1 MKLTFKN
8 IITEDIRENSRIENA
23 IFKFLDREYET
34 LIVDNR
40 TEMQIAEEVEKIFGM
55 NEWDAIFFTFKWLVK
70 NNYDPI
76 QEGGDREIQYWVE
89 NDDDTYQFL
98 IDTGWWD
105 KFFRPYEFRDIVEK
119 GKGKNKQKF
128 IQADSYYDF
137 KPLFDNEWLSDAIT
151 WRGL

>member
-1 MKLTFKN
+1 MSLSFKN

-34 LIVDNR
+34 LIEDDK
-40 TEMQIAEEVEKIFGM
+40 TDMHIAEEVEILFGM

-76 QEGGDREIQYWVE
+76 KEGGDREIQYWVE

-98 IDTGWWD
+98 IDTGW
-105 KFFRPYEFRDIVEK
+105 
-119 GKGKNKQKF
+119 
-128 IQADSYYDF
+128 
-137 KPLFDNEWLSDAIT
+137 
-151 WRGL
+151 